1 MGDLLQFGNYAG
13 YIWAA
18 YGMSAVALG
27 GLAYFTWYAYGA
39 AKRKARK
46 LEAGE

>member
-18 YGMSAVALG
+18 YGLSAAVLG
-27 GLAYFTWYAYGA
+27 GLTYFTWHAYGA
-39 AKRKARK
+39 AKRKARNLK
-46 LEAGE
+46 AGE